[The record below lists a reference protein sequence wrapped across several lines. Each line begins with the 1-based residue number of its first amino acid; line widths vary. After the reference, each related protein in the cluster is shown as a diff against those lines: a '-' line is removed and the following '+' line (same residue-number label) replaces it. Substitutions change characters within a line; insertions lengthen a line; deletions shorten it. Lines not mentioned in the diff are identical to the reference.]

1 MPVFSMMISK
11 KKKRRRRLVL
21 KPSWDFLNDFA
32 IDQYY
37 SFPGVRDYRE
47 ENLEEVDIWVTLDM
61 PFTCLFH
68 ETLDLL

>member
-1 MPVFSMMISK
+1 M
-11 KKKRRRRLVL
+11 VL